1 MTIIVSNYCLLTLK
15 NDSNLQWDIAI
26 CVYLASESAGS
37 TNQDWTGFISGVP
50 WVGKISCRRKWQPAS
65 GFLPGEFHGQRS
77 LAGCSP
83 WGHKESDT
91 TEQVTLSL
99 FIFTRLQSTGGW
111 ARALLIFARLSSR
124 SGRLL
129 G

>member
-1 MTIIVSNYCLLTLK
+1 MN
-15 NDSNLQWDIAI
+15 NSNLQWDIAI

-37 TNQDWTGFISGVP
+37 TNQDWIGFISGVP
-50 WVGKISCRRKWQPAS
+50 LGREDLLEKEMVTHSSILAWRMHEQS
-65 GFLPGEFHGQRS
+65 S

-83 WGHKESDT
+83 WGHKELDT
-91 TEQVTLSL
+91 IEQVILSL
-99 FIFTRLQSTGGW
+99 FIFTCLQSAGGW
-111 ARALLIFARLSSR
+111 VGALLSLDRLSSG